1 MSRGASIVAPSVA
14 NTALAATGLTSQQV
28 TERCSVGLTNDQG
41 KQPTRTVAQILR
53 ANVLTRFNAI
63 LLALLVVI
71 IIVGPLQ
78 DALFGLIL
86 VANSGIGIIQE
97 LRAKRTLDQL
107 SVLNSPTARAVRDG
121 ATVTVPAGQ
130 VVLDDVLELRSG
142 DQVVVDGQVLQSGG
156 LEIDESLLSG
166 EADPVGK
173 EPGDEAMSGSFVVAG
188 SGRIVATKVGGESYA
203 AKLTR
208 QARGYSPARSEIR
221 DAINRVLTW
230 ISWMLV
236 IVGPLLLITQLRYG
250 QTTAEALRGSV
261 AGLSGMVPEGLVL
274 LTSVAMAVGVVRLAA
289 RRVLVQDLP
298 AIEGLARVDVI
309 CCDKTGTLTEGSM
322 HVVSVDPLGGGA
334 QAGQVDLVG
343 QVEPALGALAAADP
357 RRNATMLAL
366 ADRFADPGWRSASTT
381 AFSSARKW
389 SAASFDGQ
397 GNWLIGAPEMLL
409 AREPDQSVLGRSV
422 LGRSAELAAG
432 GHRVLLLA
440 SSPTPVEDEKLP
452 DRVEPVALVAL
463 AERIRSDAESTLGY
477 FASQDV
483 SVRVISGDHPATVG
497 AIARRLGLPGAE
509 RPVDARE
516 LPDDEDE
523 GGAAR
528 LAEAV
533 GESTV
538 IGRVA
543 PHQKQAIVAALQR
556 RGHVVAMT
564 GDGVNDV
571 LALKHCDVGI
581 AMGSGTPASRGV
593 ARLVLLDDKFATLP
607 AVVAEGRRLIG
618 NVDRVSRLF
627 LTKACYVL
635 LIALAITAAA
645 APFPFYPRHL
655 TIISTLSIGVPA
667 FFLALAPNADRVAPG
682 FLGRALRFSIPAG
695 LVTAAASVASFLIV
709 HGLGYGLGAAR
720 TGATVVATVL
730 SLAVLAVLARP
741 LMGWRGAM
749 VAALAVAFAALFGWP
764 WLRRQLA
771 LTILPPEVL
780 WLGLALA
787 AAGFA
792 VLLAAWPVVDRVSWF
807 RPAGSEARQ
816 QP

>member
-1 MSRGASIVAPSVA
+1 MV
-14 NTALAATGLTSQQV
+14 
-28 TERCSVGLTNDQG
+28 
-41 KQPTRTVAQILR
+41 IL
-53 ANVLTRFNAI
+53 
-63 LLALLVVI
+63 
-71 IIVGPLQ
+71 IVGPFQ

-86 VANSGIGIIQE
+86 VANSGIGIVQE

-107 SVLNSPTARAVRDG
+107 SVLNAPTARAVRG
-121 ATVTVPAGQ
+121 GSMATVPAGQ

-142 DQVVVDGQVLQSGG
+142 DQVVVDGQVLQSSG

-166 EADPVGK
+166 EADAIGK
-173 EPGDEAMSGSFVVAG
+173 EPGDEVMSGSFVVAG
-188 SGRIVATKVGGESYA
+188 MGRVVATKVGGESYA

-221 DAINRVLTW
+221 DAINRVLIW
-230 ISWMLV
+230 ISWLLV
-236 IVGPLLLITQLRYG
+236 IVGPLLLVTQLSSG

-261 AGLSGMVPEGLVL
+261 AGLSGLVPEGLVL
-274 LTSVAMAVGVVRLAA
+274 LTSVAMAVGVIRLAA

-309 CCDKTGTLTEGSM
+309 CCDKTGTLTQGSM
-322 HVVSVDPLGGGA
+322 HVVSVDPLADGN
-334 QAGQVDLVG
+334 
-343 QVEPALGALAAADP
+343 QVEPALGALAVADP

-366 ADRFADPGWRSASTT
+366 ADRFADPGWRPVSVT

-409 AREPDQSVLGRSV
+409 RRDQSAVLDRAG
-422 LGRSAELAAG
+422 GLAADG
-432 GHRVLLLA
+432 YRVLLLA
-440 SSPTPVEDEKLP
+440 SSPTAIDDDNLP
-452 DRVEPVALVAL
+452 DLVEPIALVSL
-463 AERIRSDAESTLGY
+463 AERIRPDAESTLGY

-497 AIARRLGLPGAE
+497 AIARRLGLPAAD

-516 LPDDEDE
+516 LPDADDP

-528 LAEAV
+528 LAEVV
-533 GESTV
+533 GDSTV

-543 PHQKQAIVAALQR
+543 PHQKLAIVAALQR

-571 LALKHCDVGI
+571 LALKNCDVGI

-655 TIISTLSIGVPA
+655 TVISTLGIGVPA
-667 FFLALAPNADRVAPG
+667 FFLALAPNADRIAPG
-682 FLGRALRFSIPAG
+682 FLSRALRFAVPAG
-695 LVTAAASVASFLIV
+695 LVIAAAAVSSFLIV
-709 HGLGYGLGAAR
+709 RDLDDGLGVAR
-720 TGATVVATVL
+720 TGATVVATCL
-730 SLAVLAVLARP
+730 SLAVLAALARP
-741 LMGWRGAM
+741 LVSWRGAM
-749 VAALAVAFAALFGWP
+749 VAALAAAFAGLFALP
-764 WLRRQLA
+764 WLRHQLA
-771 LTILPPEVL
+771 LTVLPDPVL
-780 WLGLALA
+780 WLCLAIA
-787 AAGFA
+787 AAGFG
-792 VLLAAWPVVDRVSWF
+792 VLLVLWPAVARVSWL
-807 RPAGSEARQ
+807 RSAETP
-816 QP
+816 

>member
-1 MSRGASIVAPSVA
+1 
-14 NTALAATGLTSQQV
+14 
-28 TERCSVGLTNDQG
+28 
-41 KQPTRTVAQILR
+41 
-53 ANVLTRFNAI
+53 VLTRFNAI

-71 IIVGPLQ
+71 LIVGPVQ

-86 VANSGIGIIQE
+86 VANSGIGIFQE
-97 LRAKRTLDQL
+97 LRAKRTLDRL
-107 SVLNSPTARAVRDG
+107 SVLNAPTARAVRDSE
-121 ATVTVPAGQ
+121 TVTVPAGQ

-142 DQVVVDGQVLQSGG
+142 DQVVIDGQVLQASG

-166 EADPVGK
+166 EADPIGK
-173 EPGDEAMSGSFVVAG
+173 EPGDDVLSGSFVVAG
-188 SGRIVATKVGGESYA
+188 SGRVVAAKVGGESYA

-230 ISWMLV
+230 ISWLLV
-236 IVGPLLLITQLRYG
+236 IVGPLLLVTQLRSG

-261 AGLSGMVPEGLVL
+261 AGLTGMVPEGLVL
-274 LTSVAMAVGVVRLAA
+274 LTSVAMAVGVVRLAS

-322 HVVSVDPLGGGA
+322 HVVSLNLLGGGT
-334 QAGQVDLVG
+334 AGQA
-343 QVEPALGALAAADP
+343 EPVLGALAVADS

-366 ADRFADPGWRSASTT
+366 ADRFADPGWHPVRTT

-389 SAASFDGQ
+389 SAASFDGH
-397 GNWLIGAPEMLL
+397 GHWLIGAPEMLL
-409 AREPDQSVLGRSV
+409 ADRDQSGVLKHAGR
-422 LGRSAELAAG
+422 LAADG
-432 GHRVLLLA
+432 YRVLLLA
-440 SSPTPVEDEKLP
+440 RSASAVDGDNVPARL
-452 DRVEPVALVAL
+452 EPVALVAL
-463 AERIRSDAESTLGY
+463 AERIRADAESTLGY

-483 SVRVISGDHPATVG
+483 SVLVISGDHPATVG
-497 AIARRLGLPGAE
+497 AIARRLGLPGAD

-516 LPDDEDE
+516 LPDDDAP
-523 GGAAR
+523 GAAAR
-528 LAEAV
+528 LAEIV

-571 LALKHCDVGI
+571 LALKNCDVGI
-581 AMGSGTPASRGV
+581 AMGSGTPASRGA

-635 LIALAITAAA
+635 LIALAITAAR

-655 TIISTLSIGVPA
+655 TVISTLGIGVPA
-667 FFLALAPNADRVAPG
+667 FFLALAPNADRIAPG
-682 FLGRALRFSIPAG
+682 FLRRALRFAMPAG
-695 LVTAAASVASFLIV
+695 LVIAAASASSFLTMRD
-709 HGLGYGLGAAR
+709 LGGGLGAAR
-720 TGATVVATVL
+720 TGATVVATCL

-741 LMGWRGAM
+741 LLSWRGAM
-749 VAALAVAFAALFGWP
+749 VLALAGAFAALFTLP
-764 WLRRQLA
+764 WLRHQLA
-771 LTILPPEVL
+771 LTVLPAEVL
-780 WLGLALA
+780 WSCVAVA
-787 AAGFA
+787 AVGFGMLIA
-792 VLLAAWPVVDRVSWF
+792 VWAILDRVSWL
-807 RPAGSEARQ
+807 RPAGNAARQ
-816 QP
+816 QR

>member
-1 MSRGASIVAPSVA
+1 M
-14 NTALAATGLTSQQV
+14 GLSSQQV
-28 TERCSVGLTNDQG
+28 GERREAGLINDQG

-53 ANVLTRFNAI
+53 ANVATRFNAI

-71 IIVGPLQ
+71 LIVGPFQ

-86 VANSGIGIIQE
+86 VANSGIGIVQE

-107 SVLNSPTARAVRDG
+107 SVLNAPTARAVRG
-121 ATVTVPAGQ
+121 GSMATVPAGQ

-142 DQVVVDGQVLQSGG
+142 DQVVVDGQVLQSSG

-166 EADPVGK
+166 EADAIGK
-173 EPGDEAMSGSFVVAG
+173 EPGDEVMSGSFVVAG
-188 SGRIVATKVGGESYA
+188 MGRVVATKVGGESYA

-221 DAINRVLTW
+221 DAINRVLIW
-230 ISWMLV
+230 ISWLLV
-236 IVGPLLLITQLRYG
+236 IVGPLLLVTQLSSG

-261 AGLSGMVPEGLVL
+261 AGLSGLVPEGLVL
-274 LTSVAMAVGVVRLAA
+274 LTSVAMAVGVIRLAA

-309 CCDKTGTLTEGSM
+309 CCDKTGTLTQGSM
-322 HVVSVDPLGGGA
+322 HVVSVDPLADGN
-334 QAGQVDLVG
+334 
-343 QVEPALGALAAADP
+343 QVEPALGALAVADP

-366 ADRFADPGWRSASTT
+366 ADRFADPGWRPVSVT

-409 AREPDQSVLGRSV
+409 RRDQSAVLDRAG
-422 LGRSAELAAG
+422 GLAADG
-432 GHRVLLLA
+432 YRVLLLA
-440 SSPTPVEDEKLP
+440 SSPTAIDDDNLP
-452 DRVEPVALVAL
+452 DLVEPIALVSL
-463 AERIRSDAESTLGY
+463 AEQIRPDAESTLGY

-497 AIARRLGLPGAE
+497 AIARRLGLPAAD

-516 LPDDEDE
+516 LPDADDP

-528 LAEAV
+528 LAEVV
-533 GESTV
+533 GDSTV

-543 PHQKQAIVAALQR
+543 PHQKLAIVAALQR

-571 LALKHCDVGI
+571 LALKNCDVGI

-655 TIISTLSIGVPA
+655 TVISTLGIGVPA
-667 FFLALAPNADRVAPG
+667 FFLALAPNADRIAPG
-682 FLGRALRFSIPAG
+682 FLSRALRFAVPAG
-695 LVTAAASVASFLIV
+695 LVIAAAAVSSFLIV
-709 HGLGYGLGAAR
+709 RDLDDGLGVAR
-720 TGATVVATVL
+720 TGATVVATCL
-730 SLAVLAVLARP
+730 SLAVLAALARP
-741 LMGWRGAM
+741 LVSWRGAM
-749 VAALAVAFAALFGWP
+749 VAALAAAFAGLFALP
-764 WLRRQLA
+764 WLRHQLA
-771 LTILPPEVL
+771 LTVLPDPVL
-780 WLGLALA
+780 WLCLAIA
-787 AAGFA
+787 AAGFG
-792 VLLAAWPVVDRVSWF
+792 VLLVLWPAVARVSWL
-807 RPAGSEARQ
+807 RSAETP
-816 QP
+816 